1 MLRRLLR
8 EPLVHFLALGL
19 ALFVLYD
26 AVSGARGGADRRIV
40 VDDAAVAAI
49 VRMHQGTWKRTP
61 TPAELRSLVDAYVRE
76 EVLYREG
83 VAMRLDRDDPV
94 IRRRVQQKLAV
105 LAEETGAKVA
115 PSDAELEA
123 YLSKHADRYARP
135 AIVGFDQVMFDP
147 SKRGAALQADVGVA
161 LVRLRAG
168 VSPDTLGDS
177 ALLPVT
183 TDAIA
188 TDLLARDYGES
199 FAAAVDALPIG
210 SWSGPVASGY
220 GTHLVRLNRRTPGRP
235 ATLQEVRAAVERDWE
250 NERRATAS
258 EAYYRDAL
266 RKYDVVI
273 DARLP
278 AVVAPGSGG

>member
-1 MLRRLLR
+1 MLRRVLR

-26 AVSGARGGADRRIV
+26 AVSGSRGGTDRRIV

-49 VRMHQGTWKRTP
+49 VRMHEAAWKRP
-61 TPAELRSLVDAYVRE
+61 PSPAELKGLVDAYVRE

-83 VAMRLDRDDPV
+83 VAMRLDRDDLV
-94 IRRRVQQKLAV
+94 IRRRVQQKIVV
-105 LAEETGAKVA
+105 LTEETGAKAA
-115 PSDAELEA
+115 PTDAELEA

-135 AIVGFDQVMFDP
+135 AIIGFDQVMFDP
-147 SKRGAALQADVGVA
+147 MKRGAALRADVDVA
-161 LVRLRAG
+161 LARLRAG
-168 VSPDTLGDS
+168 ASPDAMGDS

-199 FAAAVDALPIG
+199 FAASVIALPIG

-220 GTHLVRLNRRTPGRP
+220 GAHLVRVNRRTPGRQ
-235 ATLQEVRAAVERDWE
+235 ATLPEARAAVERDWE
-250 NERRATAS
+250 NDRRTRAS
-258 EAYYRDAL
+258 EAYYQDAL

-273 DARLP
+273 DAKLP
-278 AVVAPGSGG
+278 AVAAPGAGG